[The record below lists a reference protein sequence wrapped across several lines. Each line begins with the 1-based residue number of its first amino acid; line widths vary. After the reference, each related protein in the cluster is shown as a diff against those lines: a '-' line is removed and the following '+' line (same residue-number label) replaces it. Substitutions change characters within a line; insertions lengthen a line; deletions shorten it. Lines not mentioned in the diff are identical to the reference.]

1 MARETPALCGSLMS
15 SRKDMEVYIL
25 GTPETDE
32 STTSWAECSRQSRY
46 ASPIV
51 PRLEKEVL
59 LRQT

>member
-1 MARETPALCGSLMS
+1 MS